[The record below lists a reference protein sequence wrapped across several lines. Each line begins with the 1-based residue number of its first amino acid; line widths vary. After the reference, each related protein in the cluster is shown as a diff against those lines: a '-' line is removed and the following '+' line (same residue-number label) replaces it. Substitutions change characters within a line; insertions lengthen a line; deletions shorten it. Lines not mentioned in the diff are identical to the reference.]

1 MKTFFIDL
9 ESLSQENNRDL
20 LGFVLTV
27 GLNFRKIELVK
38 EGVNTKVLA
47 VETETLAESK
57 ALSDFFSKRE
67 LAAPVTILVNNKA
80 TIGLKSIGKLKQLG
94 DKATA
99 QAYYLDKTTGRRLVI
114 V

>member
-9 ESLSQENNRDL
+9 DSLSPENNRDL
-20 LGFVLTV
+20 LGFILTV
-27 GLNFRKIELVK
+27 GLKFKKIELIKNNVANK
-38 EGVNTKVLA
+38 TLV

-57 ALSDFFSKRE
+57 ALSEFFTKRE
-67 LAAPVTILVNNKA
+67 LSAPITVLANNKA

-94 DKATA
+94 DKAMA
-99 QAYYLDKTTGRRLVI
+99 QAYYLDKTTGKRLII

>member
-9 ESLSQENNRDL
+9 ESLSQGDNREL
-20 LGFVLTV
+20 LGFVLTI
-27 GLNFRKIELVK
+27 GLKFKKIELVK
-38 EGVNTKVLA
+38 DGVNTKVLA

-57 ALSDFFSKRE
+57 ALSEFFSKRE
-67 LAAPVTILVNNKA
+67 LAAPITVLTNNKA
-80 TIGLKSIGKLKQLG
+80 TIGLKNIGKLKQLG

-99 QAYYLDKTTGRRLVI
+99 QAYYLDKTTGKRLVI

>member
-9 ESLSQENNRDL
+9 DSMSLDDSRDL

-27 GLNFRKIELVK
+27 GLKFRKIELVK
-38 EGVNTKVLA
+38 NEASSRALA

-57 ALSDFFSKRE
+57 ALSDFFEKRLLE
-67 LAAPVTILVNNKA
+67 KPITILSNNKA
-80 TIGLKSIGKLKQLG
+80 TIGLKTIGKLKLLG
-94 DKATA
+94 ENANA
-99 QAYYLDKTTGRRLVI
+99 PAYYLDKITGKRLVI